1 VSRIRFVTALAAASL
16 AVALGTSAI
25 LGAVPISTS
34 GKIGTFTIP
43 DSATTPGGK
52 CIYDAG
58 GPGDQGNDI
67 DIMEARGPKVFARDR
82 SSERD
87 RQTVGVK
94 VIFQHSANEGGSGG
108 WVTGEATDLKK
119 KVAFDDQAATFRKR
133 TWVVPIEEDFH
144 FRAIVKIVWF
154 KPGTTS
160 QKQGETKQRYV
171 FYRVVQGGPQGVE
184 QDRCLPEP

>member
-1 VSRIRFVTALAAASL
+1 VQRTRFAFGLVAASL
-16 AVALGTSAI
+16 AVALAASSG
-25 LGAVPISTS
+25 LGAVPISQD
-34 GKIGTFTIP
+34 GKIGTFTLV
-43 DSATTPGGK
+43 DADTTPGGK

-58 GPGDQGNDI
+58 GPGAQGNDI

-82 SSERD
+82 SSVRD

-119 KVAFDDQAATFRKR
+119 KVAFDDQAATFKKQ